1 MTPPRQFPG
10 DFEGDDVWEQ
20 LTTRWERWQR
30 QTPKAPIIVTA
41 AVIAVLLG
49 LWLATGFYTVG
60 PGEQG
65 VVRRFGKQVAATGP
79 GLRYH
84 WPGPIERVEI
94 VNVEVVRRIELGFR
108 STPRYR
114 QVPQESLMLTGDEN
128 IVEAQA
134 IVQYRIK
141 DPGAYLFRVTDP
153 DQALRDAT
161 EVGLRSVIGR
171 TTIEDVLTV
180 GRLDIQQQT
189 RDFMQHLLDNYEA
202 GLTVLEVKLQ
212 VVDPPEQ
219 VKDAFHE
226 VVRAREDRERLINE
240 ARGYQEDVIPK
251 ARGQAEQMIR
261 AAEAYKAQRAKFAP
275 RGTPR
280 SFSRCSLNIPRHATS
295 LSSACTSR
303 RCSACYR
310 TRKKSLSVRS
320 SKGVCCRFCR
330 CEIRSC
336 RGCHQLLWVSQA
348 DNRTLHPVGRRQRS
362 RGGLNH
368 ETNFHW
374 CSGDHYRFV
383 DCYSPGVV
391 YH

>member
-20 LTTRWERWQR
+20 LSTRWERWQR
-30 QTPKAPIIVTA
+30 QTPKAPIIVAA
-41 AVIAVLLG
+41 AVIAVVLV
-49 LWLATGFYTVG
+49 LWLITGFYTVG

-65 VVRRFGKQVAATGP
+65 VVRRFGRQVATTGP
-79 GLRYH
+79 GLHYH
-84 WPGPIERVEI
+84 WPAPIERVDI
-94 VNVEVVRRIELGFR
+94 VNVAVVRRIELGFR

-134 IVQYRIK
+134 IVQYRVK
-141 DPGAYLFRVTDP
+141 DPGAYLFRVADP

-189 RDFMQHLLDNYEA
+189 LDFMQHLLDNYNA

-240 ARGYQEDVIPK
+240 ARGYQEDIIPK
-251 ARGQAEQMIR
+251 ARGQAEQMVR
-261 AAEAYKAQRAKFAP
+261 AAEAYKAQREIRAQGDAAKFLSVLTEYTKARDVTEQRLYIETLQRVLP
-275 RGTPR
+275 NAQKIVISPQLQGSVLPFLPLRNHESPE
-280 SFSRCSLNIPRHATS
+280 
-295 LSSACTSR
+295 LSSSVLGKPDGASGTTTGGQAPAQMR
-303 RCSACYR
+303 R
-310 TRKKSLSVRS
+310 T
-320 SKGVCCRFCR
+320 
-330 CEIRSC
+330 
-336 RGCHQLLWVSQA
+336 Q
-348 DNRTLHPVGRRQRS
+348 P
-362 RGGLNH
+362 
-368 ETNFHW
+368 
-374 CSGDHYRFV
+374 
-383 DCYSPGVV
+383 
-391 YH
+391 

>member
-20 LTTRWERWQR
+20 LTTRWGRWQR
-30 QTPKAPIIVTA
+30 QTPKAPIIVAA
-41 AVIAVLLG
+41 AVIAVILG
-49 LWLATGFYTVG
+49 LWLATGLYTVD

-79 GLRYH
+79 GLHYH
-84 WPGPIERVEI
+84 WPAPIERVDI
-94 VNVEVVRRIELGFR
+94 VNVEVVRRVELGFR
-108 STPRYR
+108 SMPRYR

-141 DPGAYLFRVTDP
+141 DPGAYLFRVAEP

-180 GRLDIQQQT
+180 GRLDIQEQT
-189 RDFMQHLLDNYEA
+189 RDFIQHLLDNYEA

-261 AAEAYKAQRAKFAP
+261 AAEAYKAQREIRAQGDAAKFLSVLAEYTKARDVTEQRLYIETLQRVLP
-275 RGTPR
+275 QAQKIVISPQLQGSVLPFLPLRNHEVSG
-280 SFSRCSLNIPRHATS
+280 
-295 LSSACTSR
+295 LSSSPLGKPGGAAGATPSGPAPTPTR
-303 RCSACYR
+303 RA
-310 TRKKSLSVRS
+310 
-320 SKGVCCRFCR
+320 
-330 CEIRSC
+330 
-336 RGCHQLLWVSQA
+336 Q
-348 DNRTLHPVGRRQRS
+348 P
-362 RGGLNH
+362 
-368 ETNFHW
+368 
-374 CSGDHYRFV
+374 
-383 DCYSPGVV
+383 
-391 YH
+391 